1 VKNTNMRITADDL
14 LEIFSKVTHQFQKRA
29 KTAGEGKSMKI
40 SKEELLE
47 MFKEASEEIVS
58 SELPN
63 KTKKPGG
70 GNGQR

>member
-1 VKNTNMRITADDL
+1 MKNTNMRITADDL

-47 MFKEASEEIVS
+47 MFKEASEEIA

-63 KTKKPGG
+63 KTKKSGG